1 MSTELRLGTAVASIV
16 ISVLAGTAAAQEKKI
31 EAAPIPTQITTAK
44 KVLIANG
51 GGDVRSREDPLFSGG
66 VDRYYNQFYAAIR
79 SGGRYEL
86 VSAPA
91 DADLIFEIEFLVPTA
106 EPQAAGRLELAAVP
120 FDPQF
125 RLTIRDPK
133 ANVLLWGFT
142 EHVQWA
148 ILRGNRDRNFD
159 EAMTRVLADVRG
171 LAARA
176 QVEVNGGRSQ

>member
-1 MSTELRLGTAVASIV
+1 MSAHARIRCSAVVSTAIT
-16 ISVLAGTAAAQEKKI
+16 ISST
-31 EAAPIPTQITTAK
+31 P
-44 KVLIANG
+44 
-51 GGDVRSREDPLFSGG
+51 
-66 VDRYYNQFYAAIR
+66 R
-79 SGGRYEL
+79 SGSAGRYEL

-148 ILRGNRDRNFD
+148 ILRGNRDKNFD